1 MKRIFCVIIS
11 VLCLTLC
18 LCACDYRHEHAPG
31 EWKYTESEHW
41 RLPECGRANCAVED
55 VVYDYGTHVDQNTD
69 GVCDVCGYAGVAQCP
84 YCGNL
89 SGGDRWFIAKVTDK
103 YTVMP
108 LGTDCFEAKAA
119 GDAGI
124 RISAASGTLEEGG
137 FAVGDVI
144 RITYGGE
151 IMESYPVQIAPI
163 SIERAD
169 IGQ

>member
-1 MKRIFCVIIS
+1 
-11 VLCLTLC
+11 LTLC
-18 LCACDYRHEHAPG
+18 GCANGLMEDTPDSSKG
-31 EWKYTESEHW
+31 E
-41 RLPECGRANCAVED
+41 CA
-55 VVYDYGTHVDQNTD
+55 
-69 GVCDVCGYAGVAQCP
+69 
-84 YCGNL
+84 YCGDL

-163 SIERAD
+163 SMERAD
-169 IGQ
+169 QFDIQ

>member
-1 MKRIFCVIIS
+1 MKKIFGLTLLLMLV
-11 VLCLTLC
+11 LTLC
-18 LCACDYRHEHAPG
+18 GCANGTMEGPPSDVSKG
-31 EWKYTESEHW
+31 E
-41 RLPECGRANCAVED
+41 CA
-55 VVYDYGTHVDQNTD
+55 
-69 GVCDVCGYAGVAQCP
+69 
-84 YCGNL
+84 YCGDL
-89 SGGDRWFIAKVTDK
+89 SGGDRWFIAKVTDQ

-124 RISAASGTLEEGG
+124 RINAASGTFEEGG

>member
-1 MKRIFCVIIS
+1 MKKIIALTLLLML
-11 VLCLTLC
+11 VLTLC
-18 LCACDYRHEHAPG
+18 GCANEFPEGTPG
-31 EWKYTESEHW
+31 
-41 RLPECGRANCAVED
+41 
-55 VVYDYGTHVDQNTD
+55 
-69 GVCDVCGYAGVAQCP
+69 AQKGECP
-84 YCGNL
+84 YCGDL
-89 SGGDRWFIAKVTDK
+89 KGGDRWFIAKVTDQGML
-103 YTVMP
+103 MP

-119 GDAGI
+119 GKAGI

-169 IGQ
+169 IDQ

>member
-1 MKRIFCVIIS
+1 MKKIIALTLLLML
-11 VLCLTLC
+11 VLTLC
-18 LCACDYRHEHAPG
+18 GCANGLLEDTPDSSKG
-31 EWKYTESEHW
+31 E
-41 RLPECGRANCAVED
+41 CA
-55 VVYDYGTHVDQNTD
+55 
-69 GVCDVCGYAGVAQCP
+69 
-84 YCGNL
+84 YCGDL
-89 SGGDRWFIAKVTDK
+89 SGGNRWFIAKVIDQ

-163 SIERAD
+163 SMERAD
-169 IGQ
+169 QFDTQ